1 MKSKIF
7 FSTVMS
13 LLFAGSF
20 AQDRTTVNATSSE
33 ISDNLDLRAIASIFG
48 ESKNLE
54 DFENR
59 INDPKAQISNLDL
72 NNDNQVDYLRVI
84 ESVEGRTH
92 LIVVQS
98 VLGRDQFQDV
108 CTVEVEKDANNR
120 VQVQVVGDVYMY
132 GSNYI
137 YEPVYVNVPV
147 IYNYF
152 WVPNY
157 RPYCSS
163 WYWGYYPSYYTYW
176 SPCPVFRYRHNIGL
190 WINFSHQYN
199 YVNYRRC
206 HVAYNNYYGRR
217 ANYCERQYPTR
228 SFGHRNS
235 GYTNRYELD
244 RTRTTRDVAFSNTR
258 NNGTTRGN
266 ATNGI
271 VRENATY
278 GGVRTNNNT
287 IRTNSSETVRSTS
300 PVRENNVYGGVR
312 TNNNTIRNN
321 SSETVRE
328 ISPVRENNVYGGV
341 RTNNNTIRNNSSET
355 VRSTSPVRENAT
367 YGGVRTN
374 NNTIRNNSSETV
386 RSTSPVR
393 ENNSYGGVRPSSETV
408 RSTPTTRG
416 NSYEPSRSASTS
428 RSTGVERSSSSSSRG
443 GNSSERGGN
452 SGRR

>member
-1 MKSKIF
+1 M
-7 FSTVMS
+7 T
-13 LLFAGSF
+13 LLFATSF

-48 ESKNLE
+48 DSRDLE

-59 INDPKAQISNLDL
+59 LNDPKTQISNLDL

-108 CTVEVEKDANNR
+108 CTVEVEKDSDNR

-137 YEPVYVNVPV
+137 YEPVYVHVPV
-147 IYNYF
+147 IYNHF
-152 WVPNY
+152 WISSY

-176 SPCPVFRYRHNIGL
+176 SPYPVFRYRHNIGL
-190 WINFSHQYN
+190 WINFSHHYN

-217 ANYCERQYPTR
+217 ANYCERQYPNR
-228 SFGHRNS
+228 AFSHRNS

-244 RTRTTRDVAFSNTR
+244 RTRTVRDVAFNNTR
-258 NNGTTRGN
+258 NNGNT
-266 ATNGI
+266 
-271 VRENATY
+271 RENSNL
-278 GGVRTNNNT
+278 GGVRGNNNT
-287 IRTNSSETVRSTS
+287 VRNNSSETIRTTA
-300 PVRENNVYGGVR
+300 PLRENSNLGGVR
-312 TNNNTIRNN
+312 SSNNTIRNN
-321 SSETVRE
+321 SSETIRTA
-328 ISPVRENNVYGGV
+328 PVRENSNLGGV
-341 RTNNNTIRNNSSET
+341 RSSNNTVRNNSSET
-355 VRSTSPVRENAT
+355 IRTSAPVRENSN
-367 YGGVRTN
+367 YGGVRSN
-374 NNTIRNNSSETV
+374 DNTVRNNSSETI
-386 RSTSPVR
+386 RTTAPVR
-393 ENNSYGGVRPSSETV
+393 ENSNYGGVRNTSEPV
-408 RSTPTTRG
+408 RSASTSRG
-416 NSYEPSRSASTS
+416 NSYEPSRSSDS
-428 RSTGVERSSSSSSRG
+428 NERSSGSSSRG
-443 GNSSERGGN
+443 GDSGGRGGN

>member
-1 MKSKIF
+1 MKTKILLSSF
-7 FSTVMS
+7 MT
-13 LLFAGSF
+13 LLFATSF

-48 ESKNLE
+48 DSRDLE

-59 INDPKAQISNLDL
+59 LNDPKTQISNLDL

-108 CTVEVEKDANNR
+108 CTVEVEKDSDNR

-137 YEPVYVNVPV
+137 YEPVYVHVPV
-147 IYNYF
+147 IYNHF
-152 WVPNY
+152 WISSY

-176 SPCPVFRYRHNIGL
+176 SPYPVFRYRHNIGL
-190 WINFSHQYN
+190 WINFSHHYN

-217 ANYCERQYPTR
+217 ANYCERQYPNR
-228 SFGHRNS
+228 AFSHRNS

-244 RTRTTRDVAFSNTR
+244 RTRTVRDVAFNNTR
-258 NNGTTRGN
+258 NNGNT
-266 ATNGI
+266 
-271 VRENATY
+271 RENSNL
-278 GGVRTNNNT
+278 GGVRDNNNT
-287 IRTNSSETVRSTS
+287 V
-300 PVRENNVYGGVR
+300 
-312 TNNNTIRNN
+312 RNN
-321 SSETVRE
+321 SSETIRTT
-328 ISPVRENNVYGGV
+328 PVRENSNLGGV
-341 RTNNNTIRNNSSET
+341 RGNNNTVRNNSSET
-355 VRSTSPVRENAT
+355 IRTTAPVRENSN
-367 YGGVRTN
+367 YGGVRSNDNTVRN
-374 NNTIRNNSSETV
+374 NSAETIRTTAPVRENSNYGGVRSSNNTVRNNSSETI
-386 RSTSPVR
+386 RTTAPVR
-393 ENNSYGGVRPSSETV
+393 ENSNYGGVRNTSEPV
-408 RSTPTTRG
+408 RSASTSRG
-416 NSYEPSRSASTS
+416 NSYEPSRSSGS
-428 RSTGVERSSSSSSRG
+428 NERSSGSSSRG
-443 GNSSERGGN
+443 GDSGGRGGN